1 MRVLTQK
8 EKEVFAAAYTAIER
22 VASLEAESLLEVK
35 AGGHALPGIYI
46 GFAEQCGGL
55 RRMKNTFYPGNEAEA
70 KKFLM
75 RYCFEHR
82 TQPRDFQLQGLL
94 SIEKRKAPVVH
105 TYASETVDDDEMSA

>member
-8 EKEVFAAAYTAIER
+8 EKEVFAAAHAAIER
-22 VASLEAESLLEVK
+22 IASAEADSLFDIKV
-35 AGGHALPGIYI
+35 GGHALPGIYI
-46 GFAEQCGGL
+46 DFAAICGGL

-82 TQPRDFQLQGLL
+82 VQPRSFQLKGLI

-105 TYASETVDDDEMSA
+105 TYASETVGDDMSA